1 MHLCKKSSTFA
12 NQIKL
17 WKMERQLYFNCI
29 SEKLTALACRIEV
42 EGKLNIL
49 DLHIHAEDFY
59 RDFLSHLFD
68 WRLINMNSENQNV
81 EAIDLVD
88 ETNKLIVQVSA
99 TNTKEKINHSL
110 SKIDITKYP
119 DYTFKFIS
127 IARSADA
134 LRDKTY
140 KTPNRISFDPKN
152 DICDVVSLL
161 KIIQHLRIDKL
172 EEIYNFINKELGSRV
187 DLSTI
192 DSDLT
197 NVIQILSQTDLS
209 TNNVI
214 RLNNEFEI
222 DNKIEYNHLS
232 TESRDV
238 IRDYCLY
245 QNIVGKI
252 YSTFDKEGINKSL
265 FVLNR
270 IRGIYIEQKGNLEGD
285 KLFGK
290 IRQCV
295 KSEIYNSPNRGNL
308 TKEAIEMCADIIIV
322 DAFIRCKIFENPQG
336 YQDVTA

>member
-1 MHLCKKSSTFA
+1 
-12 NQIKL
+12 
-17 WKMERQLYFNCI
+17 MERQRYFNYI
-29 SEKLTALACRIEV
+29 SGKLTALACRIEV

-59 RDFLSHLFD
+59 RDFLGLLFG
-68 WRLINMNSENQNV
+68 WRLKNMNSENQNV

-88 ETNKLIVQVSA
+88 DTNKLIVQVSA

-110 SKIDITKYP
+110 SKDVSKYT

-140 KTPNRISFDPKN
+140 KTPNRIAFDPKN
-152 DICDVVSLL
+152 DIYDVVSLL
-161 KIIQHLRIDKL
+161 KIIQHLSIDKL
-172 EEIYNFINKELGSRV
+172 EEVYIFINKELCGNIDS
-187 DLSTI
+187 STI

-197 NVIQILSQTDLS
+197 AVIQILSQTDLS
-209 TNNVI
+209 TDNII

-232 TESRDV
+232 TESKDV

-252 YSTFDKEGINKSL
+252 YAAFDKEGMNKSL

-270 IRGIYIEQKGNLEGD
+270 IRGIYITYKGTLEGD
-285 KLFGK
+285 ELFGK
-290 IRQCV
+290 IRECV
-295 KSEIYNSPNRGNL
+295 KREIYDSLNRGNL
-308 TKEAIEMCADIIIV
+308 TKEAIEMCADVIIV

>member
-1 MHLCKKSSTFA
+1 
-12 NQIKL
+12 
-17 WKMERQLYFNCI
+17 MERQRYLNYI
-29 SEKLTALACRIEV
+29 SGKLTALACRIEV

-59 RDFLSHLFD
+59 RDFLGLLFG
-68 WRLINMNSENQNV
+68 WRLKNMNSENQNV

-88 ETNKLIVQVSA
+88 DTNKLIVQVSA

-110 SKIDITKYP
+110 SKDVSKYT
-119 DYTFKFIS
+119 DYIFKFIS

-140 KTPNRISFDPKN
+140 KTPNRIAFDPKN
-152 DICDVVSLL
+152 DIYDVVSLL
-161 KIIQHLRIDKL
+161 KIIQHLSIDKL
-172 EEIYNFINKELGSRV
+172 EEVYIFINKELCGNIDS
-187 DLSTI
+187 STI

-197 NVIQILSQTDLS
+197 AVIQILSQTDLS
-209 TNNVI
+209 TDNII

-232 TESRDV
+232 TESKDV

-252 YSTFDKEGINKSL
+252 YAAFDKEGMNKSL

-270 IRGIYIEQKGNLEGD
+270 IRGIYITYKGTLEGD
-285 KLFGK
+285 ELFGK
-290 IRQCV
+290 IRECV
-295 KSEIYNSPNRGNL
+295 KREIYDSPNRGNL
-308 TKEAIEMCADIIIV
+308 TKEAIEMCADVIIV

>member
-1 MHLCKKSSTFA
+1 
-12 NQIKL
+12 
-17 WKMERQLYFNCI
+17 
-29 SEKLTALACRIEV
+29 
-42 EGKLNIL
+42 
-49 DLHIHAEDFY
+49 
-59 RDFLSHLFD
+59 
-68 WRLINMNSENQNV
+68 MNSENQNV

-88 ETNKLIVQVSA
+88 DTNKLIVQVSA

-110 SKIDITKYP
+110 SKDVSKYT

-140 KTPNRISFDPKN
+140 KTPNRIAFDPKN
-152 DICDVVSLL
+152 DIYDVVSLL
-161 KIIQHLRIDKL
+161 KIIQHLSIDKL
-172 EEIYNFINKELGSRV
+172 EEVYIFINKELCGNIDS
-187 DLSTI
+187 STI

-197 NVIQILSQTDLS
+197 AVIQILSQTDLS
-209 TNNVI
+209 TDNII

-232 TESRDV
+232 TESKDV

-252 YSTFDKEGINKSL
+252 YAAFDKEGMNKSL

-270 IRGIYIEQKGNLEGD
+270 IRGIFITYKGTLEGD
-285 KLFGK
+285 ELFGK
-290 IRQCV
+290 IRECV
-295 KSEIYNSPNRGNL
+295 KREIYDSLNRGNL
-308 TKEAIEMCADIIIV
+308 TKEAIEMCADVIIV

>member
-1 MHLCKKSSTFA
+1 
-12 NQIKL
+12 
-17 WKMERQLYFNCI
+17 MERQRYFNYI
-29 SEKLTALACRIEV
+29 SGKLTALACRIEV

-59 RDFLSHLFD
+59 RDFLGLLFG
-68 WRLINMNSENQNV
+68 WRLKNMNSENQNV

-88 ETNKLIVQVSA
+88 DTNKLIVQVSA
-99 TNTKEKINHSL
+99 TNTKEKINNSL
-110 SKIDITKYP
+110 SKIDVSKYP

-140 KTPNRISFDPKN
+140 KIPNRIAFAPKN
-152 DICDVVSLL
+152 DIFDVASLL
-161 KIIQHLRIDKL
+161 KAIQHLSIDKL
-172 EEIYNFINKELGSRV
+172 EEIYNFINKELGSSSI
-187 DLSTI
+187 DSSTI

-197 NVIQILSQTDLS
+197 AVIQILSQTNLS

-232 TESRDV
+232 TESKDV

-252 YSTFDKEGINKSL
+252 YAAFDKEGMNKSL

-270 IRGIYIEQKGNLEGD
+270 IRGIYITYKGTLEGD
-285 KLFGK
+285 ELFGK
-290 IRQCV
+290 IRECV
-295 KSEIYNSPNRGNL
+295 KREIYDSPNRGNL
-308 TKEAIEMCADIIIV
+308 TKEAIEMCADVIIV

>member
-1 MHLCKKSSTFA
+1 
-12 NQIKL
+12 
-17 WKMERQLYFNCI
+17 MERQRYFNYI
-29 SEKLTALACRIEV
+29 SGKLTALACRIEV
-42 EGKLNIL
+42 EGKLNII

-59 RDFLSHLFD
+59 RDFLGLLFG
-68 WRLINMNSENQNV
+68 WRLKNMNSENQNV

-88 ETNKLIVQVSA
+88 DTNKLIVQVSA

-110 SKIDITKYP
+110 SKDVSKYT
-119 DYTFKFIS
+119 DYIFKFIS

-140 KTPNRISFDPKN
+140 KTPNRIAFDPKN
-152 DICDVVSLL
+152 DIYDVVSLL
-161 KIIQHLRIDKL
+161 KIIQHLSIDKL
-172 EEIYNFINKELGSRV
+172 EEVYIFINKELCGNIDS
-187 DLSTI
+187 STI

-197 NVIQILSQTDLS
+197 AVIQILSQTDLS
-209 TNNVI
+209 TDNII

-232 TESRDV
+232 TESKDV

-252 YSTFDKEGINKSL
+252 YAAFDKEGMNKSL

-270 IRGIYIEQKGNLEGD
+270 IRGIYITYKGTLEGD
-285 KLFGK
+285 ELFGK
-290 IRQCV
+290 IRECV
-295 KSEIYNSPNRGNL
+295 KREIYDSPNRGNL
-308 TKEAIEMCADIIIV
+308 TKEAIEMCADVIIV

>member
-1 MHLCKKSSTFA
+1 
-12 NQIKL
+12 
-17 WKMERQLYFNCI
+17 MERQRYFNYI
-29 SEKLTALACRIEV
+29 SGKLTALACRIEV

-59 RDFLSHLFD
+59 RDFLGLLFG
-68 WRLINMNSENQNV
+68 WRLKNMNSENQNV

-88 ETNKLIVQVSA
+88 DTNKLIVQVSA

-110 SKIDITKYP
+110 SKDVSKYT
-119 DYTFKFIS
+119 DYIFKFIS

-140 KTPNRISFDPKN
+140 KTPNRIAFDPKN
-152 DICDVVSLL
+152 DIYDVVSLL
-161 KIIQHLRIDKL
+161 KIIQHLSIDKL
-172 EEIYNFINKELGSRV
+172 EEVYIFINKELCGNIDS
-187 DLSTI
+187 STI

-197 NVIQILSQTDLS
+197 AVIQILSQTDLS
-209 TNNVI
+209 TDNII

-232 TESRDV
+232 TESKDV

-252 YSTFDKEGINKSL
+252 YAAFDKEGMNKSL

-270 IRGIYIEQKGNLEGD
+270 IRGIYITYKGTLEGD
-285 KLFGK
+285 ELFGK
-290 IRQCV
+290 IRECV
-295 KSEIYNSPNRGNL
+295 KREIYDSPNRGNL
-308 TKEAIEMCADIIIV
+308 TKEAIEMCADVVIV

>member
-1 MHLCKKSSTFA
+1 
-12 NQIKL
+12 
-17 WKMERQLYFNCI
+17 MERQRYFNYI
-29 SEKLTALACRIEV
+29 SGKLTALACRIEV

-49 DLHIHAEDFY
+49 DLHILAEDFY
-59 RDFLSHLFD
+59 RDFLCLLFD
-68 WRLINMNSENQNV
+68 WKLINMNSENQNV

-88 ETNKLIVQVSA
+88 DTNKLIVQVSA
-99 TNTKEKINHSL
+99 TNTKEKINNSL
-110 SKIDITKYP
+110 SKIDVSKYP

-140 KTPNRISFDPKN
+140 KIPNRIAFAPKN
-152 DICDVVSLL
+152 DIFDVASLL
-161 KIIQHLRIDKL
+161 KAIQHLSIDKL
-172 EEIYNFINKELGSRV
+172 EEIYNFINKELGSSSI
-187 DLSTI
+187 DSSTI

-197 NVIQILSQTDLS
+197 AVIQILSQTNLS

-222 DNKIEYNHLS
+222 DKKIEYNHLS
-232 TESRDV
+232 AESKDV

-252 YSTFDKEGINKSL
+252 YAAFDKEGMNKSL

-270 IRGIYIEQKGNLEGD
+270 IRRIYFEQKGNLEGD
-285 KLFGK
+285 ELFGK

-295 KSEIYNSPNRGNL
+295 KGEIYNSPNRGSL

>member
-1 MHLCKKSSTFA
+1 
-12 NQIKL
+12 
-17 WKMERQLYFNCI
+17 MERQRYFNYI
-29 SEKLTALACRIEV
+29 SGKLTALACRIEV

-59 RDFLSHLFD
+59 RDFLGLLFG
-68 WRLINMNSENQNV
+68 WRLKNMNSENQNV

-88 ETNKLIVQVSA
+88 DTNKLIVQVSA

-110 SKIDITKYP
+110 SKDVSKYT
-119 DYTFKFIS
+119 DYIFKFIS

-140 KTPNRISFDPKN
+140 KTPNRIAFDPKN
-152 DICDVVSLL
+152 DIYDVVSLL
-161 KIIQHLRIDKL
+161 KIIQHLSIDKL
-172 EEIYNFINKELGSRV
+172 EEVYIFINKELCGNIDS
-187 DLSTI
+187 STI

-197 NVIQILSQTDLS
+197 AVIQILSQTDLS
-209 TNNVI
+209 TDNII

-232 TESRDV
+232 TESKDV

-252 YSTFDKEGINKSL
+252 YAAFDKEGMNKSL

-270 IRGIYIEQKGNLEGD
+270 IRGIYITYKGTLEGD
-285 KLFGK
+285 ELFGK
-290 IRQCV
+290 IRECV
-295 KSEIYNSPNRGNL
+295 KREIYDSPNRGNL
-308 TKEAIEMCADIIIV
+308 TKEAIEMCADVIIV

>member
-1 MHLCKKSSTFA
+1 
-12 NQIKL
+12 
-17 WKMERQLYFNCI
+17 MERQRYFNYI
-29 SEKLTALACRIEV
+29 SGKLTALACRIEV

-59 RDFLSHLFD
+59 RDFLGLLFG
-68 WRLINMNSENQNV
+68 WRLKNMNSENQNV

-88 ETNKLIVQVSA
+88 DTNKLIVQVSA

-110 SKIDITKYP
+110 SKDVSKYT

-140 KTPNRISFDPKN
+140 KTPNRIAFDPKN
-152 DICDVVSLL
+152 DIYDVVSLL
-161 KIIQHLRIDKL
+161 KIIQHLSIDRL
-172 EEIYNFINKELGSRV
+172 EEIYNFINKELGSSSI
-187 DLSTI
+187 DSSTI

-197 NVIQILSQTDLS
+197 AVIQILSQTNLS

-222 DNKIEYNHLS
+222 DKKIEYNHLS
-232 TESRDV
+232 AESKDV

-252 YSTFDKEGINKSL
+252 YAAFDKEGMNKSL

-270 IRGIYIEQKGNLEGD
+270 IRRIYFEQKGNLDGD
-285 KLFGK
+285 ELFGK

-295 KSEIYNSPNRGNL
+295 KGEIYNSPNRGSL

>member
-1 MHLCKKSSTFA
+1 M
-12 NQIKL
+12 
-17 WKMERQLYFNCI
+17 MERQRYFNCI
-29 SEKLTALACRIEV
+29 SDKLTALACRIEV

-59 RDFLSHLFD
+59 RDFLCLLFD
-68 WRLINMNSENQNV
+68 WKLINMNSENQNV

-88 ETNKLIVQVSA
+88 DTNKLIVQVSA
-99 TNTKEKINHSL
+99 TNTKEKINNSL
-110 SKIDITKYP
+110 SKIDVSKYQ

-140 KTPNRISFDPKN
+140 KIPNRIAFAPKN
-152 DICDVVSLL
+152 DIFDVASLL
-161 KIIQHLRIDKL
+161 KAIQHLSIDKL
-172 EEIYNFINKELGSRV
+172 EEIYNFINKELGSSS
-187 DLSTI
+187 DTSTI

-197 NVIQILSQTDLS
+197 KVIQILSQTDLS

-222 DNKIEYNHLS
+222 DKKIEYNHLS
-232 TESRDV
+232 AESKDV

-252 YSTFDKEGINKSL
+252 YSAFDKEGINKSL

-270 IRGIYIEQKGNLEGD
+270 IRGIYIEHKGNLEGD
-285 KLFGK
+285 ELFGK

-295 KSEIYNSPNRGNL
+295 KQEIYNSPNRENL
-308 TKEAIEMCADIIIV
+308 TKEAIEMCADVIIV